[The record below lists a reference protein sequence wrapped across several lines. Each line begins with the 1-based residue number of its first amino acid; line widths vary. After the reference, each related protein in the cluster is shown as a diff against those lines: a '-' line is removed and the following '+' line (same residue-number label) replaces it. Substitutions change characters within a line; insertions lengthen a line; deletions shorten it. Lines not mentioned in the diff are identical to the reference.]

1 MPNVENLDFLN
12 ANTIRN
18 FPIREGLSRTD
29 TSGAFTIPDDFMVD
43 LLLSVSSDPATR
55 VYISRIVNIPDEIE
69 IEFALYG
76 SATQIGVV
84 SLNPA
89 GHSRYTTYYMA
100 ASSNYAAAT
109 GKLVVGEIS
118 TITTLPYGTFT
129 FDQTATEVE
138 ARTVVPGLATVS
150 RFVFRNADGTSFSVT
165 GDVTIVAQTNT
176 RFRLVDSVTVAV
188 DAGEGLGL
196 NAPCADDRPCLKTIN
211 NIPPDEAGNFTLTTS
226 DCAKFTNLASGT
238 LKGLNLADSCCK
250 PCLSCNE
257 IGDLTQRLTQL
268 ESDLIALR
276 THYNNVSLL
285 TQQFGQLSSASCEC
299 T

>member
-12 ANTIRN
+12 ANTVRN
-18 FPIREGLSRTD
+18 FPIREGLSRLD
-29 TSGAFTIPDDFMVD
+29 TSAAFAIPEDFLVD
-43 LLLSVSSDPATR
+43 LILSVSSDPAVR
-55 VYISRIVNIPDEIE
+55 VYISRIVNMPDEIE
-69 IEFALYG
+69 VEFSLYG
-76 SATQIGVV
+76 TTNQIGVV
-84 SLNPA
+84 SLAPNA
-89 GHSRYTTYYMA
+89 HNRYDTYYMVP
-100 ASSNYAAAT
+100 SSLYAAAT
-109 GKLVVGEIS
+109 GKMVVGEVT

-129 FDQTATEVE
+129 FDQAATEVE

-165 GDVTIVAQTNT
+165 GNVTLVAQANT
-176 RFRLVDSVTVAV
+176 KFRFINSTTVAI
-188 DAGEGLGL
+188 DAGDGLGL
-196 NAPCADDRPCLKTIN
+196 NAPCEDDRPCLKTIN
-211 NIPPDEAGNFTLTTS
+211 NIPPDVSGNFTLTTS
-226 DCAKFTNLASGT
+226 DCARFTNLASGT

-299 T
+299 A

>member
-55 VYISRIVNIPDEIE
+55 VYISRIVNMPDEIE

-100 ASSNYAAAT
+100 ASNNYAAAT

-129 FDQTATEVE
+129 FDQTTTEVE

-165 GDVTIVAQTNT
+165 GDVTIDQHQV
-176 RFRLVDSVTVAV
+176 S
-188 DAGEGLGL
+188 AGGFSYGGSRCRRWSGLE
-196 NAPCADDRPCLKTIN
+196 C
-211 NIPPDEAGNFTLTTS
+211 S
-226 DCAKFTNLASGT
+226 
-238 LKGLNLADSCCK
+238 
-250 PCLSCNE
+250 
-257 IGDLTQRLTQL
+257 
-268 ESDLIALR
+268 LR
-276 THYNNVSLL
+276 R
-285 TQQFGQLSSASCEC
+285 
-299 T
+299 